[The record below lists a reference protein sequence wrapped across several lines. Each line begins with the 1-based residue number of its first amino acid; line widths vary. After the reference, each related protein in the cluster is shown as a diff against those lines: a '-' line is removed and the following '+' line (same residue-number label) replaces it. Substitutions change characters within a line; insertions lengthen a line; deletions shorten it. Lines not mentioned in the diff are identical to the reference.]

1 MKKYLSTLSV
11 FMLLALLLPSFAK
24 AQQMPP
30 LPVDKEV
37 RIGKLPNGLTY
48 YIRHNNYPKG
58 QADFYIAQKVGSVLE
73 NDDQRGLAHFL
84 EHMCFNGTTNFPGK
98 NLINWLESIGVKFGQ
113 NLNAY
118 TAADQTVY
126 NINNVPVARE
136 GVQDSCLLILHDWAN
151 DLLLL
156 TEEIDA
162 ERGVIHEEWRR
173 TTVGQMRILE
183 NALPTLL
190 PGSQYAYRLPIG
202 TMEVV
207 DNFEPKAL
215 RDYYEKW
222 YRPDQQGI
230 IVVGDIDVDRIE
242 AKIKEMFS
250 DIEMPENP
258 AERIYY
264 PVPDT
269 EGTIYAIGHDKEQ
282 KMALVQLFIKTD
294 PMPREM
300 RATVAQPLQSYIISA
315 ISSMLNQRL
324 DEASKQPDA
333 KFAAASTYYGSL
345 LELTKTKDS
354 FTLGIIPK
362 TGVPAPEAT
371 AQAYRELLRAVR
383 GGFNATEY
391 NRVRDEILSRYEKAY
406 NNREN
411 RENNTFVQEYVN
423 NFLSGDAIPSIE
435 DEYNLMK
442 QLVPNI
448 PVEAINQTIKE
459 LVTDDNRLLICMLPD
474 NAENQYPTEQQFADA
489 LKAVDNEEIAAF
501 VDNVKTEPLIA
512 QLPKAGKIVKETPL
526 AQWGAKEWTLSNG
539 AKVIVK
545 HTDFKKDDIL
555 MSALALNGTSE
566 ISDKL
571 VSDILFS
578 PIALSYKGLG
588 TYTNSDLDKYLA
600 GKQANVSV
608 SFGSYT
614 RNISGSTT
622 PKDLP
627 TMMELLYMNFTGI
640 NFSEEEFKALQS
652 QYSSLI
658 HNQEAD
664 PSFIFQTKIYESLY
678 NSPRMRAIT
687 SADVE
692 KSTRENVLKI
702 AKDMTANAAE
712 YTFVFVGNVDEATL
726 RPLVEQYI
734 ASLPGNAKAAKKN
747 AKIRY
752 NESLRP
758 VAGTKTDTYTTPM
771 QTPQTWVYITDF
783 GKLPYSTK
791 NMQMTSIA
799 AQILS
804 KRLLEEV
811 REKEGAVYSI
821 SAQGAMDRIDI
832 DNVEI
837 LTAFPMKPEMKD
849 KVLDIIRHQIEDLS
863 KNISEE
869 ELATVKEFMNKS
881 YVEGREK
888 NGSWMNGIKGWLL
901 NGVDTFNDNINVLST
916 ITTSDIKALMKSLLD
931 QKNYH
936 VIVLDPEAK

>member
-345 LELTKTKDS
+345 LGLTKTKDS

-448 PVEAINQTIKE
+448 PINQTIKE

>member
-324 DEASKQPDA
+324 DEEI
-333 KFAAASTYYGSL
+333 G
-345 LELTKTKDS
+345 
-354 FTLGIIPK
+354 
-362 TGVPAPEAT
+362 
-371 AQAYRELLRAVR
+371 RA
-383 GGFNATEY
+383 
-391 NRVRDEILSRYEKAY
+391 
-406 NNREN
+406 
-411 RENNTFVQEYVN
+411 
-423 NFLSGDAIPSIE
+423 
-435 DEYNLMK
+435 
-442 QLVPNI
+442 
-448 PVEAINQTIKE
+448 
-459 LVTDDNRLLICMLPD
+459 
-474 NAENQYPTEQQFADA
+474 
-489 LKAVDNEEIAAF
+489 
-501 VDNVKTEPLIA
+501 
-512 QLPKAGKIVKETPL
+512 
-526 AQWGAKEWTLSNG
+526 
-539 AKVIVK
+539 
-545 HTDFKKDDIL
+545 
-555 MSALALNGTSE
+555 
-566 ISDKL
+566 
-571 VSDILFS
+571 
-578 PIALSYKGLG
+578 
-588 TYTNSDLDKYLA
+588 
-600 GKQANVSV
+600 
-608 SFGSYT
+608 
-614 RNISGSTT
+614 
-622 PKDLP
+622 
-627 TMMELLYMNFTGI
+627 
-640 NFSEEEFKALQS
+640 
-652 QYSSLI
+652 
-658 HNQEAD
+658 
-664 PSFIFQTKIYESLY
+664 
-678 NSPRMRAIT
+678 
-687 SADVE
+687 
-692 KSTRENVLKI
+692 
-702 AKDMTANAAE
+702 
-712 YTFVFVGNVDEATL
+712 
-726 RPLVEQYI
+726 
-734 ASLPGNAKAAKKN
+734 
-747 AKIRY
+747 
-752 NESLRP
+752 
-758 VAGTKTDTYTTPM
+758 
-771 QTPQTWVYITDF
+771 
-783 GKLPYSTK
+783 
-791 NMQMTSIA
+791 
-799 AQILS
+799 
-804 KRLLEEV
+804 
-811 REKEGAVYSI
+811 
-821 SAQGAMDRIDI
+821 
-832 DNVEI
+832 
-837 LTAFPMKPEMKD
+837 
-849 KVLDIIRHQIEDLS
+849 
-863 KNISEE
+863 
-869 ELATVKEFMNKS
+869 
-881 YVEGREK
+881 
-888 NGSWMNGIKGWLL
+888 
-901 NGVDTFNDNINVLST
+901 
-916 ITTSDIKALMKSLLD
+916 
-931 QKNYH
+931 H
-936 VIVLDPEAK
+936 V

>member
-345 LELTKTKDS
+345 LGLAKTKDS

-888 NGSWMNGIKGWLL
+888 NGSWMSGINGWLL

-936 VIVLDPEAK
+936 VIVLDPEAE

>member
-207 DNFEPKAL
+207 DNFEPKAF

-345 LELTKTKDS
+345 LGLTKTKDS

>member
-345 LELTKTKDS
+345 LGLAKTKDS

-888 NGSWMNGIKGWLL
+888 NGSWMSGIKGWLL

-936 VIVLDPEAK
+936 VIVLDPESK

>member
-345 LELTKTKDS
+345 LGLAKTKDS

-783 GKLPYSTK
+783 GKLP
-791 NMQMTSIA
+791 IA
-799 AQILS
+799 P
-804 KRLLEEV
+804 
-811 REKEGAVYSI
+811 
-821 SAQGAMDRIDI
+821 RIC
-832 DNVEI
+832 
-837 LTAFPMKPEMKD
+837 
-849 KVLDIIRHQIEDLS
+849 R
-863 KNISEE
+863 
-869 ELATVKEFMNKS
+869 
-881 YVEGREK
+881 
-888 NGSWMNGIKGWLL
+888 
-901 NGVDTFNDNINVLST
+901 
-916 ITTSDIKALMKSLLD
+916 
-931 QKNYH
+931 
-936 VIVLDPEAK
+936 

>member
-1 MKKYLSTLSV
+1 M
-11 FMLLALLLPSFAK
+11 
-24 AQQMPP
+24 
-30 LPVDKEV
+30 
-37 RIGKLPNGLTY
+37 
-48 YIRHNNYPKG
+48 
-58 QADFYIAQKVGSVLE
+58 
-73 NDDQRGLAHFL
+73 
-84 EHMCFNGTTNFPGK
+84 
-98 NLINWLESIGVKFGQ
+98 
-113 NLNAY
+113 
-118 TAADQTVY
+118 
-126 NINNVPVARE
+126 ARE

-345 LELTKTKDS
+345 LGLTKTKDS

>member
-345 LELTKTKDS
+345 LGLTKTKDS

-936 VIVLDPEAK
+936 VIVLDPETK

>member
-345 LELTKTKDS
+345 LGLTKTKDS

>member
-190 PGSQYAYRLPIG
+190 PGSQYAHRLPIG

-345 LELTKTKDS
+345 LGLAKTKDS

-916 ITTSDIKALMKSLLD
+916 ITTSDIKTLMKSLLD

>member
-345 LELTKTKDS
+345 LGLTKTKDS

-881 YVEGREK
+881 YVESREK

>member
-345 LELTKTKDS
+345 LGLTKTKDS

-888 NGSWMNGIKGWLL
+888 NGSWMSGINGWLL

-936 VIVLDPEAK
+936 VIVLDPESK

>member
-73 NDDQRGLAHFL
+73 NDEQRGLAHFL

-282 KMALVQLFIKTD
+282 KMTLVQLFIKTD
-294 PMPREM
+294 PLPREM

-324 DEASKQPDA
+324 DEVSKQPDA

-345 LELTKTKDS
+345 LGLTKTKDS

-588 TYTNSDLDKYLA
+588 SYTNSDLDKYLA

-640 NFSEEEFKALQS
+640 NFTEEEFKALQS

-712 YTFVFVGNVDEATL
+712 YTFVFIGNVDEATL

-758 VAGTKTDTYTTPM
+758 IAGIKTDTYTTPM

-888 NGSWMNGIKGWLL
+888 NGSWMSGIKGWLL

-936 VIVLDPEAK
+936 VIVLDPETK

>member
-345 LELTKTKDS
+345 LGLTKTKDS

-435 DEYNLMK
+435 DEYKLMK

>member
-345 LELTKTKDS
+345 LGLTKTKDS

-526 AQWGAKEWTLSNG
+526 AQWDAKEWTLSNG

-578 PIALSYKGLG
+578 PIALNYKGLG

-692 KSTRENVLKI
+692 QSTRENVLKI

-758 VAGTKTDTYTTPM
+758 IAGTKTDTYTTPM

-849 KVLDIIRHQIEDLS
+849 KVLDIIRRQIEDLS

-888 NGSWMNGIKGWLL
+888 NGAWMSGINGWLL

>member
-1 MKKYLSTLSV
+1 
-11 FMLLALLLPSFAK
+11 MLLALLLPSFAK

-345 LELTKTKDS
+345 LGLTKTKDS

>member
-345 LELTKTKDS
+345 LGLTKTKDS

-901 NGVDTFNDNINVLST
+901 NGVDTFNDNINVLSS
-916 ITTSDIKALMKSLLD
+916 ITTSDITALMKSLLD

>member
-269 EGTIYAIGHDKEQ
+269 EGTIYAIGNDKEQ

-345 LELTKTKDS
+345 LGLTKTKDS

>member
-1 MKKYLSTLSV
+1 
-11 FMLLALLLPSFAK
+11 
-24 AQQMPP
+24 
-30 LPVDKEV
+30 
-37 RIGKLPNGLTY
+37 
-48 YIRHNNYPKG
+48 
-58 QADFYIAQKVGSVLE
+58 
-73 NDDQRGLAHFL
+73 
-84 EHMCFNGTTNFPGK
+84 
-98 NLINWLESIGVKFGQ
+98 
-113 NLNAY
+113 
-118 TAADQTVY
+118 
-126 NINNVPVARE
+126 
-136 GVQDSCLLILHDWAN
+136 
-151 DLLLL
+151 
-156 TEEIDA
+156 
-162 ERGVIHEEWRR
+162 
-173 TTVGQMRILE
+173 
-183 NALPTLL
+183 
-190 PGSQYAYRLPIG
+190 
-202 TMEVV
+202 
-207 DNFEPKAL
+207 
-215 RDYYEKW
+215 
-222 YRPDQQGI
+222 
-230 IVVGDIDVDRIE
+230 
-242 AKIKEMFS
+242 
-250 DIEMPENP
+250 
-258 AERIYY
+258 
-264 PVPDT
+264 
-269 EGTIYAIGHDKEQ
+269 
-282 KMALVQLFIKTD
+282 
-294 PMPREM
+294 
-300 RATVAQPLQSYIISA
+300 
-315 ISSMLNQRL
+315 
-324 DEASKQPDA
+324 
-333 KFAAASTYYGSL
+333 
-345 LELTKTKDS
+345 
-354 FTLGIIPK
+354 
-362 TGVPAPEAT
+362 
-371 AQAYRELLRAVR
+371 
-383 GGFNATEY
+383 
-391 NRVRDEILSRYEKAY
+391 
-406 NNREN
+406 
-411 RENNTFVQEYVN
+411 
-423 NFLSGDAIPSIE
+423 
-435 DEYNLMK
+435 
-442 QLVPNI
+442 
-448 PVEAINQTIKE
+448 
-459 LVTDDNRLLICMLPD
+459 
-474 NAENQYPTEQQFADA
+474 
-489 LKAVDNEEIAAF
+489 
-501 VDNVKTEPLIA
+501 
-512 QLPKAGKIVKETPL
+512 
-526 AQWGAKEWTLSNG
+526 
-539 AKVIVK
+539 
-545 HTDFKKDDIL
+545 
-555 MSALALNGTSE
+555 
-566 ISDKL
+566 
-571 VSDILFS
+571 
-578 PIALSYKGLG
+578 
-588 TYTNSDLDKYLA
+588 
-600 GKQANVSV
+600 
-608 SFGSYT
+608 
-614 RNISGSTT
+614 
-622 PKDLP
+622 
-627 TMMELLYMNFTGI
+627 MNFTGI

>member
-215 RDYYEKW
+215 RDYHEKW

-345 LELTKTKDS
+345 LGLTKTKDS

>member
-190 PGSQYAYRLPIG
+190 PGSQYAHRLPIG
-202 TMEVV
+202 IMEVV
-207 DNFEPKAL
+207 DNFEPQAL

-345 LELTKTKDS
+345 LGLTKTKDS

-578 PIALSYKGLG
+578 PIALNYKGLG

-692 KSTRENVLKI
+692 QSTRENVLKI

-758 VAGTKTDTYTTPM
+758 IAGTKTDTYTTPM

>member
-190 PGSQYAYRLPIG
+190 PGSQYAHRLPIG

-345 LELTKTKDS
+345 LGLTKTKDS

-489 LKAVDNEEIAAF
+489 LKAVDNEDIAAF

>member
-345 LELTKTKDS
+345 LGLTKTKDS

-931 QKNYH
+931 QKN
-936 VIVLDPEAK
+936 

>member
-24 AQQMPP
+24 AQQMSP

-48 YIRHNNYPKG
+48 YIRHNEYPKG

-73 NDDQRGLAHFL
+73 DDDQRGLAHFL

-282 KMALVQLFIKTD
+282 KMTLVQLFIKTD

-345 LELTKTKDS
+345 LGLTKTKDS

>member
-345 LELTKTKDS
+345 LGLTKTKDS

-869 ELATVKEFMNKS
+869 GLATVKEFMNKS

>member
-345 LELTKTKDS
+345 LGLTKTKDS

-362 TGVPAPEAT
+362 PGVPAPEAT